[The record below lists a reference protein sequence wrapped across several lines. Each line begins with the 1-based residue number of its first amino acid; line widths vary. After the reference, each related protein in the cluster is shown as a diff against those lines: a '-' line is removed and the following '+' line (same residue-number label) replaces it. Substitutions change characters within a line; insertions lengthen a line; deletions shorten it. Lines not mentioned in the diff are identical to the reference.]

1 MTTFASRRI
10 NILCI
15 EFKIVF
21 FTIML
26 QNPVICQGRLQN
38 PVICQGWQILT
49 CRKQLPNRIISP
61 KGWLGNNPHPLKII
75 NTPVQVP
82 MKASEWSYICVFEI
96 SILPLKIHNIQKQWL
111 DVCSININVLPSSKF
126 QIKLK
131 SERTKCTEF
140 VIYLLKSL
148 LTFYCIKMKGILIHL
163 TSLV

>member
-1 MTTFASRRI
+1 MTTFASRII

-26 QNPVICQGRLQN
+26 QNPVICRGRLQN
-38 PVICQGWQILT
+38 PVICQGWQILI

-61 KGWLGNNPHPLKII
+61 KGWLGNPP
-75 NTPVQVP
+75 P

-111 DVCSININVLPSSKF
+111 DVCSIYINVLSSSKF

-131 SERTKCTEF
+131 SERTRCTEF

-163 TSLV
+163 TFLV

>member
-26 QNPVICQGRLQN
+26 QNPVICQG
-38 PVICQGWQILT
+38 WQILT

-61 KGWLGNNPHPLKII
+61 KGWLGNTPPPQKKRI
-75 NTPVQVP
+75 NTPVEVP
-82 MKASEWSYICVFEI
+82 MKASEWSYICVFDI

-163 TSLV
+163 TFLV